1 MIALIS
7 FLWMASSLLIRDL
20 GAETKAKLRMR
31 AARMGHSMAQEA
43 REILRQSLED
53 ESPEEMHLVD
63 RMRLCLKRSGGGDI
77 PVIPRELA
85 PEPLVLK
92 R

>member
-1 MIALIS
+1 
-7 FLWMASSLLIRDL
+7 MASSLLIRDL
-20 GAETKAKLRMR
+20 GEETKKQLRIR
-31 AARMGHSMAQEA
+31 AARMGHSMSQEA
-43 REILRQSLED
+43 REILRQTLESEGLD
-53 ESPEEMHLVD
+53 ETHLVD

-85 PEPLVLK
+85 PEPLDLK

>member
-1 MIALIS
+1 
-7 FLWMASSLLIRDL
+7 MASSLLIRDL
-20 GAETKAKLRMR
+20 GEETKAKLRIR

-43 REILRQSLED
+43 REILREAVVFED
-53 ESPEEMHLVD
+53 HGGPEKMHLVD
-63 RMRLCLKRSGGGDI
+63 RIRLCLKRSGGGDI
-77 PVIPRELA
+77 PAVPRELA